1 MEKRIFGRRYNTD
14 TAKLVAFNES
24 ESLGLN
30 YYFESVYRKRNGEY
44 FFYAAGNAATVY
56 ADCEYG
62 VYTSGYVLIPLRKRD
77 VDIVIKLVEGT
88 DLDGYYNWFDWK
100 DYCHEV
106 YPDVDVNAFYV

>member
-44 FFYAAGNAATVY
+44 FSMRQVTQLLFM
-56 ADCEYG
+56 
-62 VYTSGYVLIPLRKRD
+62 LI
-77 VDIVIKLVEGT
+77 
-88 DLDGYYNWFDWK
+88 
-100 DYCHEV
+100 
-106 YPDVDVNAFYV
+106 VNMVCIQVVMF